1 MRWSSSW
8 WLERWPRAASAHGF
22 GAPIQASRTT
32 SSTRQQAT
40 ALASSGVEAEM
51 LAKAALLSGP
61 ELGLAVLEP
70 AGGVLVLDD
79 GEVVRA
85 GKLREVAAEA
95 A

>member
-1 MRWSSSW
+1 MHIACIRFFRQPVG
-8 WLERWPRAASAHGF
+8 LLDSAVRDVDSLV
-22 GAPIQASRTT
+22 IQRKVVPSQ
-32 SSTRQQAT
+32 SPFSP
-40 ALASSGVEAEM
+40 
-51 LAKAALLSGP
+51 AALTTP
-61 ELGLAVLEP
+61 ERRQAWYAGLAVLLGLAVLEP